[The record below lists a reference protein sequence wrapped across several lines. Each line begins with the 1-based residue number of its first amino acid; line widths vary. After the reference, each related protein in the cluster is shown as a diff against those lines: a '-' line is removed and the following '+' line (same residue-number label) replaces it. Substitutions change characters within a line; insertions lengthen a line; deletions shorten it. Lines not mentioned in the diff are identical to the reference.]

1 MGSQKQPQTSLEAP
15 LQAPLKDQHCV
26 PLEQGT
32 PALSETRIAALLPQ
46 VPGWKAELSPAN
58 RTLEREFNF
67 PDFLGAIAFINRLAA
82 VAEEE
87 QHHPDFTVHY
97 NRVVVSSWT
106 HTVGGLS
113 ENDFILAAK
122 LDSLF

>member
-1 MGSQKQPQTSLEAP
+1 MGLQTG
-15 LQAPLKDQHCV
+15 LKDQHCV
-26 PLEQGT
+26 PVEKGAQ
-32 PALSETRIAALLPQ
+32 ALTDARIAELLPQ
-46 VPGWKAELSPAN
+46 LAGWEADSPAPGKP
-58 RTLEREFNF
+58 RSLRKQFCF
-67 PDFLGAIAFINRLAA
+67 ADFLGAMAFVNKLGA

-87 QHHPDFTVHY
+87 QHHPDFSVHY
-97 NRVVVSSWT
+97 SRVDVSLWT